1 MCESAHVRVQAYYS
15 QVKFRLRT
23 DFAYYYGRGTYVPLT
38 VKHIMK
44 KIKETKEKNW
54 ILKSPDTNDS
64 LTKVKEI
71 ADELGINPIIAKLLY
86 NRGYT
91 DVASAKSFIYMESE
105 MLSSPFLMKDM
116 ELGIKRVMSAIEKG
130 EKITIYGDY
139 DVDGVTSV
147 CTIYLYLKSKGAN
160 IDYYIPNRAGEGYG
174 VSCAAID
181 SIGQGGTKLIITV
194 DTGITANEEVEYA
207 KSIGVD
213 VVITDHHECRSELP
227 DAVAVINPH
236 RPDCE
241 YPFKELAGVGV
252 VFKFVCAYEEYTT
265 NLSRS
270 QVAMKIFAEYAD
282 FVAIGTIADV
292 MPIKSE
298 NRIIVSYGLKMIE
311 NTERIGLAALI
322 EASSSRNDAHRNER
336 KKKKT
341 KITSGYIGYTIAP
354 RINAAGRIKTASMA
368 VELFLSEDKAEAMK
382 IAEELCRTNKERQN
396 EENSIMQ
403 EAYGLIEKY
412 DIENNPVIVL
422 DADNWH
428 HGVIGIVSSRITEK
442 YCRPSILVSF
452 EGNEPDVPFEENV
465 GKGSGRSVK
474 GMNLVDALCYCSE
487 HLVKFGGHELAAGL
501 SVKRCELDTFR
512 AMINEYARNNLS
524 DDDMVPTMEIDSIIE
539 FSDVSLSLAESLQIL
554 EPYGVGNPIPV
565 FALKGITVNELT
577 GISDSKH
584 TKLVFGDG
592 RHTISAMYFS
602 NSPDSLDIYA
612 GDKVDILFNVDINE
626 WGGRKSVQL
635 IIRDIKTSASQKN
648 SAKSERERF
657 EEIKSGAQILESEN
671 IIPSREDFAV
681 VYKLFLS
688 HLRAGINKLTHREIL
703 SKINHIHTIK
713 GIGYIKLKFI
723 IMIMRELNIVF
734 LDEPEDE
741 VYVFNIHYT
750 SNKTQLDKS
759 NLLRKLRSQLP
770 RK

>member
-1 MCESAHVRVQAYYS
+1 
-15 QVKFRLRT
+15 
-23 DFAYYYGRGTYVPLT
+23 
-38 VKHIMK
+38 MK
-44 KIKETKEKNW
+44 KFKETKEKNW
-54 ILKSPDTNDS
+54 ILKSHDTDES
-64 LTKVKEI
+64 LNKVKEI
-71 ADELGINPIIAKLLY
+71 SDELGINPIIAKLLY
-86 NRGYT
+86 SRGYT

-105 MLSSPFLMKDM
+105 MLSNPFLMKDM
-116 ELGIKRVMSAIEKG
+116 ELGIKRVLSAIENG

-147 CTIYLYLKSKGAN
+147 CTIYLYLKSKGA
-160 IDYYIPNRAGEGYG
+160 DVEYYIPNRAGEGYG

-181 SIGQGGTKLIITV
+181 SIGEAGTKLIITV

-207 KSIGVD
+207 KSLGID
-213 VVITDHHECRSELP
+213 VIVTDHHECRSELP
-227 DAVAVINPH
+227 NAVAVINPH

-265 NLSRS
+265 NLKRS
-270 QVAMKIFAEYAD
+270 EVAYKIFSEYAD

-311 NTERIGLAALI
+311 NTNRIGLAALI
-322 EASSSRNDAHRNER
+322 EASYAGNDSARNER
-336 KKKKT
+336 RRKKT

-368 VELFLSEDKAEAMK
+368 VELFLSENKADAMK
-382 IAEELCRTNKERQN
+382 IAEELCATNKERQN

-403 EAYGLIEKY
+403 EAYGMIEKY
-412 DIENNPVIVL
+412 DVENNPVIVL
-422 DADNWH
+422 DADHWH

-474 GMNLVDALCYCSE
+474 GMNLVDALCYCSD

-501 SVKRCELDTFR
+501 SVKRCELDKFR
-512 AMINEYARNNLS
+512 TLINDYARENLS
-524 DDDMVPTMEIDSIIE
+524 DDDMVPTMEIDSVIN

-565 FALKGITVNELT
+565 FALKGITINELT

-584 TKLVFGDG
+584 TKFVFGDG
-592 RHTISAMYFS
+592 RHTISAIYFS
-602 NSPDSLDIYA
+602 NSPDSLDIYV
-612 GDKVDILFNVDINE
+612 GDKADILFNIDVNE
-626 WGGRKSVQL
+626 WGGRRSVQL
-635 IIRDIKTSASQKN
+635 IIRDIKPSASQN
-648 SAKSERERF
+648 ALDISDRERF
-657 EEIKSGAQILESEN
+657 EQIKSGEPINKGED
-671 IIPSREDFAV
+671 IIPSRDDFAL

-688 HLRAGINKLTHREIL
+688 SLRSGVNTMTHREIM
-703 SKINHIHTIK
+703 SKINHMHSAK
-713 GIGYIKLKFI
+713 RMNYIKLKFI
-723 IMIMRELNIVF
+723 IMVMRELNIVF
-734 LDEPEDE
+734 LEEPEDE

-750 SNKTQLDKS
+750 SNKTHLDKS

-770 RK
+770 RN